1 MHQHDD
7 TRILLLED
15 SDIDADLICR
25 ALDKMNRGFHIERA
39 RIRQE
44 FERSLQCGSFD
55 LVLADYSIPG
65 ISGTDAL
72 DMVRQQDT
80 AVPFVYVS
88 GVLGEDF
95 ATEALRA
102 GATDYVTKK
111 HLARLPMV
119 VQRALVEASERHQR
133 KFVTQALLESEER
146 FRVMADAAP
155 ALIWEADAR
164 GEIIFANQRF
174 LTALGIAGELMVEK
188 GWREVIDARD
198 WPEFDTRYTVMVA
211 NGGVLTMDVRVR
223 TADDAVRWIRCECR
237 PRRVADQRSGYVG
250 CGVDVTDT
258 KLARDTLEAE
268 IILRTEQL
276 RIKDEALRQAQKME
290 AIGQL
295 TGGIAHDFNNMLAGI
310 LGSAELLDKRLQ
322 DQRYQ
327 DCGRYVLGIVTA
339 ANRAAALTQRLLA
352 FSRQQTLD
360 VHSTD
365 IGLRL
370 RSISDLLRSTIGP
383 SIHLS
388 SDIAVDLW
396 PALTDPNQFE
406 SAMLNLAINARDAMT
421 DGGTLTLHG
430 TNVTLTQSAAA
441 HMQDLRAGDYV
452 RVSVTDTGIGMD
464 KGTMA
469 KAIDPFFTTKP
480 IGQGTGLGLSMVY
493 GFMSQSGGHLEIEST
508 VDVGTT
514 VSLLLPRTLQPAL
527 MTASVENL
535 RVPEITQLGTI
546 LLVEDEEIIRMLVTD
561 YLQELGYTV
570 LESANAEHALVQL
583 AQQQPI
589 DLLLTDV
596 GLPGM
601 DGRQLVL
608 EARKLRPELSV
619 IFVTGYA
626 DGAGLRSDL
635 VSSNMDLIAK
645 PFKIETLAKCVAA
658 LLLAASTKTLPD

>member
-1 MHQHDD
+1 M
-7 TRILLLED
+7 
-15 SDIDADLICR
+15 AGR
-25 ALDKMNRGFHIERA
+25 A
-39 RIRQE
+39 
-44 FERSLQCGSFD
+44 
-55 LVLADYSIPG
+55 V
-65 ISGTDAL
+65 GTA
-72 DMVRQQDT
+72 
-80 AVPFVYVS
+80 
-88 GVLGEDF
+88 
-95 ATEALRA
+95 
-102 GATDYVTKK
+102 
-111 HLARLPMV
+111 
-119 VQRALVEASERHQR
+119 
-133 KFVTQALLESEER
+133 
-146 FRVMADAAP
+146 
-155 ALIWEADAR
+155 
-164 GEIIFANQRF
+164 
-174 LTALGIAGELMVEK
+174 
-188 GWREVIDARD
+188 
-198 WPEFDTRYTVMVA
+198 
-211 NGGVLTMDVRVR
+211 
-223 TADDAVRWIRCECR
+223 
-237 PRRVADQRSGYVG
+237 
-250 CGVDVTDT
+250 
-258 KLARDTLEAE
+258 
-268 IILRTEQL
+268 
-276 RIKDEALRQAQKME
+276 
-290 AIGQL
+290 
-295 TGGIAHDFNNMLAGI
+295 
-310 LGSAELLDKRLQ
+310 
-322 DQRYQ
+322 
-327 DCGRYVLGIVTA
+327 
-339 ANRAAALTQRLLA
+339 
-352 FSRQQTLD
+352 
-360 VHSTD
+360 
-365 IGLRL
+365 
-370 RSISDLLRSTIGP
+370 
-383 SIHLS
+383 
-388 SDIAVDLW
+388 
-396 PALTDPNQFE
+396 E

-658 LLLAASTKTLPD
+658 LLLAASTTTLPD